1 MIRIL
6 LADDHDLMREG
17 IRSMLESHSNFE
29 VCAEAKDGI
38 EAAEKALEYRP
49 DVVILDVTM
58 PKMNGLE
65 ASRRITK
72 QLPETQVLIFTIHDS
87 EDMVRETLDAG
98 AHGYVLKSE
107 APTHLAAAV
116 EAVAQRDLYFSSGIS
131 NFVID
136 SLVNSGGGT
145 IEGSIQ
151 EIPLTAREIEVLKL
165 LARGNAEIGEGVLNV
180 DEALRTDD
188 GHALVDV
195 ERGAQRRVDALG
207 DHRRLV
213 HVGHAVEQHGELVAA
228 EAGDRVRR
236 ADR

>member
-38 EAAEKALEYRP
+38 EAAEKAIEYRP

-136 SLVNSGGGT
+136 SLINSGSGST
-145 IEGSIQ
+145 EGSIQ
-151 EIPLTAREIEVLKL
+151 EIPLTAREIEVLRL
-165 LARGNAEIGEGVLNV
+165 LARGNSNKEIATTLFISV
-180 DEALRTDD
+180 RT
-188 GHALVDV
+188 V
-195 ERGAQRRVDALG
+195 ET
-207 DHRRLV
+207 HRRTIHKKLKLNSV
-213 HVGHAVEQHGELVAA
+213 AELVRYAI
-228 EAGDRVRR
+228 RLRLIKP
-236 ADR
+236 

>member
-6 LADDHDLMREG
+6 LADDHDLMRQG
-17 IRSMLESHSNFE
+17 IRSMLELHPNLE

-38 EAAEKALEYRP
+38 EAAEMALEHRP

-72 QLPETQVLIFTIHDS
+72 LLPETQVLIFTIHDS
-87 EDMVRETLDAG
+87 DDMIRETLDAG

-116 EAVAQRDLYFSSGIS
+116 EAVAQRDLYFSSGVS

-136 SLVNSGGGT
+136 SLVKSGGDSS
-145 IEGSIQ
+145 EGSIQ
-151 EIPLTAREIEVLKL
+151 EIPLTAREVEVLRL
-165 LARGNAEIGEGVLNV
+165 LARGNSNKEIAT
-180 DEALRTDD
+180 ALFISVRT
-188 GHALVDV
+188 V
-195 ERGAQRRVDALG
+195 ET
-207 DHRRLV
+207 HRRTIHRKLKLNSV
-213 HVGHAVEQHGELVAA
+213 AELVRYAI
-228 EAGDRVRR
+228 RLRLIKP
-236 ADR
+236 

>member
-6 LADDHDLMREG
+6 LADDHDLMRQG
-17 IRSMLESHSNFE
+17 IRSMLELHPNLE

-38 EAAEKALEYRP
+38 EAAEMALEHRP

-72 QLPETQVLIFTIHDS
+72 QLPETQVLIFTIRDS
-87 EDMVRETLDAG
+87 DDMIRETLDAG

-116 EAVAQRDLYFSSGIS
+116 EAVAQRDLYFSSGVS

-136 SLVNSGGGT
+136 SLVKSGGGSS
-145 IEGSIQ
+145 EGSIQ
-151 EIPLTAREIEVLKL
+151 EIPLTAREVEVLRL
-165 LARGNAEIGEGVLNV
+165 LARGNSNKEIAT
-180 DEALRTDD
+180 ALFISVRT
-188 GHALVDV
+188 V
-195 ERGAQRRVDALG
+195 ET
-207 DHRRLV
+207 HRRTIHRKLKLNSV
-213 HVGHAVEQHGELVAA
+213 AELVRYAI
-228 EAGDRVRR
+228 RLRLIKP
-236 ADR
+236 

>member
-6 LADDHDLMREG
+6 LADDHDLMRQG
-17 IRSMLESHSNFE
+17 IRSMLELHPNLE

-58 PKMNGLE
+58 PRMNGLE

-87 EDMVRETLDAG
+87 EDMIRETLDAG

-116 EAVAQRDLYFSSGIS
+116 EAVAQRDLYFSSGVS
-131 NFVID
+131 SFVID
-136 SLVNSGGGT
+136 SLVKSGSGDSGDP
-145 IEGSIQ
+145 IQ
-151 EIPLTAREIEVLKL
+151 EIPLTAREVEVLRL
-165 LARGNAEIGEGVLNV
+165 LARGNSNKEIAT
-180 DEALRTDD
+180 ALFISVRT
-188 GHALVDV
+188 V
-195 ERGAQRRVDALG
+195 ET
-207 DHRRLV
+207 HRRTIHRKLKLNSV
-213 HVGHAVEQHGELVAA
+213 AELVRYAI
-228 EAGDRVRR
+228 RHRLIKP
-236 ADR
+236 

>member
-165 LARGNAEIGEGVLNV
+165 LARGNSNKEIATTLFISV
-180 DEALRTDD
+180 RT
-188 GHALVDV
+188 V
-195 ERGAQRRVDALG
+195 ET
-207 DHRRLV
+207 HRRTIHKKLKLNSV
-213 HVGHAVEQHGELVAA
+213 AELVRYAI
-228 EAGDRVRR
+228 RLRLIKP
-236 ADR
+236 

>member
-38 EAAEKALEYRP
+38 EAAEKAIEYRP

-72 QLPETQVLIFTIHDS
+72 QLPETQVLIFTIHES

-145 IEGSIQ
+145 TEGSIQ
-151 EIPLTAREIEVLKL
+151 EIPLTAREIEVLRL
-165 LARGNAEIGEGVLNV
+165 LARGNSNKEIATTLFISV
-180 DEALRTDD
+180 RT
-188 GHALVDV
+188 V
-195 ERGAQRRVDALG
+195 ET
-207 DHRRLV
+207 HRRTIHKKLKLNSV
-213 HVGHAVEQHGELVAA
+213 AELVRYAI
-228 EAGDRVRR
+228 RLRLIKP
-236 ADR
+236 

>member
-6 LADDHDLMREG
+6 LADDHDLMRQG
-17 IRSMLESHSNFE
+17 IRSMLDSHVNFE

-72 QLPETQVLIFTIHDS
+72 QLPDTQVLIFTIHDN
-87 EDMVRETLDAG
+87 EDMIRETLDAG

-116 EAVAQRDLYFSSGIS
+116 EAVAQRDLYFSSGVS
-131 NFVID
+131 DFVID
-136 SLVNSGGGT
+136 SLLKSGGGDN
-145 IEGSIQ
+145 EDAVQ
-151 EIPLTAREIEVLKL
+151 EIPLTAREIEVLRL
-165 LARGNAEIGEGVLNV
+165 LARGNSNKEIAT
-180 DEALRTDD
+180 ALFISVRT
-188 GHALVDV
+188 V
-195 ERGAQRRVDALG
+195 ET
-207 DHRRLV
+207 HRRTIHKKLKLNSV
-213 HVGHAVEQHGELVAA
+213 AELVRYAI
-228 EAGDRVRR
+228 RHRLIKP
-236 ADR
+236 

>member
-145 IEGSIQ
+145 TEGSIQ
-151 EIPLTAREIEVLKL
+151 EIPLTAREIEVLRL
-165 LARGNAEIGEGVLNV
+165 LARGNSNKEIATTLFISV
-180 DEALRTDD
+180 RT
-188 GHALVDV
+188 V
-195 ERGAQRRVDALG
+195 ET
-207 DHRRLV
+207 HRRTIHKKLKLNSV
-213 HVGHAVEQHGELVAA
+213 AELVRYAI
-228 EAGDRVRR
+228 RLRLIKP
-236 ADR
+236 

>member
-1 MIRIL
+1 
-6 LADDHDLMREG
+6 
-17 IRSMLESHSNFE
+17 MLESHSNFE

-38 EAAEKALEYRP
+38 EAAEKAIEYRP

-136 SLVNSGGGT
+136 SLINSGSGST
-145 IEGSIQ
+145 EGSIQ
-151 EIPLTAREIEVLKL
+151 EIPLTAREIEVLRL
-165 LARGNAEIGEGVLNV
+165 LARGNSNKEIATTLFISV
-180 DEALRTDD
+180 RT
-188 GHALVDV
+188 V
-195 ERGAQRRVDALG
+195 ET
-207 DHRRLV
+207 HRRTIHKKLKLNSV
-213 HVGHAVEQHGELVAA
+213 AELVRYAI
-228 EAGDRVRR
+228 RLRLIKP
-236 ADR
+236 

>member
-6 LADDHDLMREG
+6 LADDHDLMRQG
-17 IRSMLESHSNFE
+17 IRSMLDSHPNLE

-58 PKMNGLE
+58 PRMNGLE

-87 EDMVRETLDAG
+87 EDMIRETLDAG

-116 EAVAQRDLYFSSGIS
+116 EAVAQRDLYFSSGVS

-136 SLVNSGGGT
+136 SLVKSGSGSS
-145 IEGSIQ
+145 EDSIQ
-151 EIPLTAREIEVLKL
+151 EIPLTAREVEVLRL
-165 LARGNAEIGEGVLNV
+165 LARGNSNKEIAT
-180 DEALRTDD
+180 ALFISVRT
-188 GHALVDV
+188 V
-195 ERGAQRRVDALG
+195 ET
-207 DHRRLV
+207 HRRTIHRKLKLNSV
-213 HVGHAVEQHGELVAA
+213 AELVRYAIRLRLIKA
-228 EAGDRVRR
+228 
-236 ADR
+236 

>member
-17 IRSMLESHSNFE
+17 IRSMLESHANFE

-38 EAAEKALEYRP
+38 EATEKAVEYRP

-136 SLVNSGGGT
+136 SLINSGSGST
-145 IEGSIQ
+145 EGSIQ
-151 EIPLTAREIEVLKL
+151 EIPLTAREIEVLRL
-165 LARGNAEIGEGVLNV
+165 LARGNSNKEIATTLFISV
-180 DEALRTDD
+180 RT
-188 GHALVDV
+188 V
-195 ERGAQRRVDALG
+195 ET
-207 DHRRLV
+207 HRRTIHKKLKLNSV
-213 HVGHAVEQHGELVAA
+213 AELVRYAI
-228 EAGDRVRR
+228 RLRLIKP
-236 ADR
+236 

>member
-1 MIRIL
+1 
-6 LADDHDLMREG
+6 
-17 IRSMLESHSNFE
+17 MLESHSNFE

-38 EAAEKALEYRP
+38 EAAEKAIEYRP

-165 LARGNAEIGEGVLNV
+165 LARGNSNKEIATTLFISV
-180 DEALRTDD
+180 RT
-188 GHALVDV
+188 V
-195 ERGAQRRVDALG
+195 ET
-207 DHRRLV
+207 HRRTIHKKLKLNSV
-213 HVGHAVEQHGELVAA
+213 AELVRYAI
-228 EAGDRVRR
+228 RLRLIKP
-236 ADR
+236 

>member
-6 LADDHDLMREG
+6 LADDHDLMRQG
-17 IRSMLESHSNFE
+17 IRSMLELHPNLE

-38 EAAEKALEYRP
+38 GAAEMALEHRP

-72 QLPETQVLIFTIHDS
+72 LLPETQVLIFTIHDS
-87 EDMVRETLDAG
+87 DDMIRETLDAG

-116 EAVAQRDLYFSSGIS
+116 EAVAQRDLYFSSGVS

-136 SLVNSGGGT
+136 SLVKSGGDSS
-145 IEGSIQ
+145 EGSIQ
-151 EIPLTAREIEVLKL
+151 EIPLTAREVEVLRL
-165 LARGNAEIGEGVLNV
+165 LARGNSNKEIAT
-180 DEALRTDD
+180 ALFISVRT
-188 GHALVDV
+188 V
-195 ERGAQRRVDALG
+195 ET
-207 DHRRLV
+207 HRRTIHRKLKLNSV
-213 HVGHAVEQHGELVAA
+213 AELVRYAI
-228 EAGDRVRR
+228 RLRLIKP
-236 ADR
+236 

>member
-116 EAVAQRDLYFSSGIS
+116 EAGCAAGPVFLFGHIEFCDRFPGKLGRWNYRR
-131 NFVID
+131 
-136 SLVNSGGGT
+136 LNSGN
-145 IEGSIQ
+145 S
-151 EIPLTAREIEVLKL
+151 L
-165 LARGNAEIGEGVLNV
+165 
-180 DEALRTDD
+180 D
-188 GHALVDV
+188 G
-195 ERGAQRRVDALG
+195 
-207 DHRRLV
+207 
-213 HVGHAVEQHGELVAA
+213 
-228 EAGDRVRR
+228 AGDRGLETSRSR
-236 ADR
+236 QQQQRDRYHAFH

>member
-17 IRSMLESHSNFE
+17 IRSMLESHANFE

-38 EAAEKALEYRP
+38 EAAEKAVEYRP

-136 SLVNSGGGT
+136 SLVNSGGGS

-151 EIPLTAREIEVLKL
+151 DIPLTAREIEVLRL
-165 LARGNAEIGEGVLNV
+165 LARGNSNKEIATTLFISV
-180 DEALRTDD
+180 RT
-188 GHALVDV
+188 V
-195 ERGAQRRVDALG
+195 ET
-207 DHRRLV
+207 HRRTIHKKLKLNSV
-213 HVGHAVEQHGELVAA
+213 AELVRYAI
-228 EAGDRVRR
+228 RLRLIKP
-236 ADR
+236 

>member
-17 IRSMLESHSNFE
+17 IRSMLESHPNFE

-38 EAAEKALEYRP
+38 EAAEKAIEYRP

-136 SLVNSGGGT
+136 SLINSGSGST
-145 IEGSIQ
+145 EGSIQ
-151 EIPLTAREIEVLKL
+151 EIPLTAREIEVLRL
-165 LARGNAEIGEGVLNV
+165 LARGNSNKEIATTLFISV
-180 DEALRTDD
+180 RT
-188 GHALVDV
+188 V
-195 ERGAQRRVDALG
+195 ET
-207 DHRRLV
+207 HRRTIHKKLKLNSV
-213 HVGHAVEQHGELVAA
+213 AELVRYAI
-228 EAGDRVRR
+228 RLRLIKP
-236 ADR
+236 

>member
-6 LADDHDLMREG
+6 LADDHDLMRQG
-17 IRSMLESHSNFE
+17 IRSMLESHPNLE

-38 EAAEKALEYRP
+38 EAADKALEYRP

-87 EDMVRETLDAG
+87 EDMIRETLDAG

-116 EAVAQRDLYFSSGIS
+116 EAVAQRDLYFSSGVS

-136 SLVNSGGGT
+136 SLVKSGSEST
-145 IEGSIQ
+145 EDSVQ
-151 EIPLTAREIEVLKL
+151 EIPLTAREVEVLRL
-165 LARGNAEIGEGVLNV
+165 LARGNSNKEIAT
-180 DEALRTDD
+180 ALFISVRT
-188 GHALVDV
+188 V
-195 ERGAQRRVDALG
+195 ET
-207 DHRRLV
+207 HRRTIHRKLKLNSV
-213 HVGHAVEQHGELVAA
+213 AELVRYAI
-228 EAGDRVRR
+228 RLRLIKP
-236 ADR
+236 

>member
-6 LADDHDLMREG
+6 LADDHDLMRQG
-17 IRSMLESHSNFE
+17 IRSMLESHPNLE

-38 EAAEKALEYRP
+38 EASEKALEYRP

-72 QLPETQVLIFTIHDS
+72 QLPETQVLIFTIHDN
-87 EDMVRETLDAG
+87 EDMIRETLDAG

-116 EAVAQRDLYFSSGIS
+116 EAVAQRDLYFSSGVS

-136 SLVNSGGGT
+136 SLVKSGSGGM
-145 IEGSIQ
+145 EDSIQ
-151 EIPLTAREIEVLKL
+151 EIPLTAREVEVLRL
-165 LARGNAEIGEGVLNV
+165 LARGNSNKEIAT
-180 DEALRTDD
+180 ALFISVRT
-188 GHALVDV
+188 V
-195 ERGAQRRVDALG
+195 ET
-207 DHRRLV
+207 HRRTIHRKLKLNSV
-213 HVGHAVEQHGELVAA
+213 AELVRYAI
-228 EAGDRVRR
+228 RLRLIR
-236 ADR
+236 P

>member
-1 MIRIL
+1 
-6 LADDHDLMREG
+6 
-17 IRSMLESHSNFE
+17 MLESHPNFE

-38 EAAEKALEYRP
+38 EAAEKAIEYRP

-136 SLVNSGGGT
+136 SLINSGSGST
-145 IEGSIQ
+145 EGSIQ
-151 EIPLTAREIEVLKL
+151 EIPLTAREIEVLRL
-165 LARGNAEIGEGVLNV
+165 LARGNSNKEIATTLFISV
-180 DEALRTDD
+180 RT
-188 GHALVDV
+188 V
-195 ERGAQRRVDALG
+195 ET
-207 DHRRLV
+207 HRRTIHKKLKLNSV
-213 HVGHAVEQHGELVAA
+213 AELVRYAI
-228 EAGDRVRR
+228 RLRLIKP
-236 ADR
+236 

>member
-1 MIRIL
+1 
-6 LADDHDLMREG
+6 
-17 IRSMLESHSNFE
+17 MLESHSNFE

-165 LARGNAEIGEGVLNV
+165 LARGNSNKEIATTLFISV
-180 DEALRTDD
+180 RT
-188 GHALVDV
+188 V
-195 ERGAQRRVDALG
+195 ET
-207 DHRRLV
+207 HRRTIHKKLKLNSV
-213 HVGHAVEQHGELVAA
+213 AELVRYAI
-228 EAGDRVRR
+228 RLRLIKP
-236 ADR
+236 